1 MKKQFDF
8 RKSGGFV
15 RGTLRCVLAAVMAA
29 VTLGWVLPMF
39 GPLLYN
45 GTAGNIPASPVLQ
58 ESIMGQYDAYI
69 QQCLDASLENLEPIR
84 WIYELNDEDLIAPEP
99 NPACF
104 GTADDPS
111 SLGWLL
117 EAARETLGVETVVF
131 STDTRIMEGSE
142 IRYYLDDS
150 IFVVTWKQ
158 IVNRCVYS
166 MSEVKV
172 AHPSQFRRYVSDG
185 VYGSESLYYP
195 SAMAATVNAVTAANG
210 DFYMQRSWG
219 VSIYMGQV
227 QNVSTKVDTCYIDGN
242 GDMIFTRAGEIR
254 TEEEAQAFA
263 DAHDVRF
270 SLAFGPVL
278 VENGVNV
285 VPSSYPLGEINDRYA
300 RAALCQLGELHYLLV
315 AANQQGEYKGL
326 VTSSGFADELVK
338 LGAQKAFS
346 IDGGQSAAIVT
357 GDRLINRPVYGVQR
371 AMSDIIYFATA
382 IPEER
387 WNEE

>member
-1 MKKQFDF
+1 MEQQN
-8 RKSGGFV
+8 RN
-15 RGTLRCVLAAVMAA
+15 GTMWRAVIRWVLAAAAA
-29 VTLGWVLPMF
+29 VAAIALAFPVFGALLHTAPAVSLPAAPTQDGNVMTQFDAHIRDTLG
-39 GPLLYN
+39 N
-45 GTAGNIPASPVLQ
+45 
-58 ESIMGQYDAYI
+58 
-69 QQCLDASLENLEPIR
+69 SLADMEPIR
-84 WIYELNDEDLIAPEP
+84 WIWELSDEDLIAPEP

-104 GTADDPS
+104 GTTEDPA

-117 EAARETLGVETVVF
+117 EEARETLGVETVVF
-131 STDTRIMEGSE
+131 STDTEIMEGSE
-142 IRYYLDDS
+142 VRYYLDDS

-172 AHPSQFRRYVSDG
+172 AHPSQFRRYVADG
-185 VYGSESLYYP
+185 TYGSESLYYP
-195 SAMAATVNAVTAANG
+195 SKMAATVNAVTASNG

-219 VSIYMGQV
+219 VNIYMGQV

-270 SLAFGPVL
+270 SLAFGPVM

-300 RAALCQLGELHYLLV
+300 RAALCQLGQLHYLLV
-315 AANQQGEYKGL
+315 AANQQGGYKGL

-338 LGAQKAFS
+338 LGVEKAFAV
-346 IDGGQSAAIVT
+346 DGGQSAAIVT
-357 GDRLINRPVYGVQR
+357 GDKLINRPVYGVQR

-382 IPEER
+382 IPEDR